1 MNTNHALNLQ
11 TVRDTA
17 ADIARMAGAEVMRF
31 YGQAHDEVTK
41 SNIYD
46 IVTEGDKASDAVI
59 VPALLSAFPD
69 HHIMTEESGGLGA
82 PADEA
87 EYFWYIDPVD
97 GTTNFSKNIPHFAI
111 SIALADRNRQ
121 PLVGV
126 VFNPV
131 TNELF
136 TAAKGFGATLN
147 NQAIHVSATTS
158 LDQAVL
164 ASGFP
169 YDRATNPENNV
180 RRWNAILPLVRDL
193 RRFGS
198 AALDLCFVA
207 CGRFDGYWESWLNPW
222 DCMAGILCVLEAGG
236 AVSDYS
242 GHVEDVSGRETL
254 ASNGHIHEAIRE
266 MIVANP

>member
-1 MNTNHALNLQ
+1 MNLNLHA
-11 TVRDTA
+11 VRGTA
-17 ADIARMAGAEVMRF
+17 AGIARMAGAEVLRY

-41 SNIYD
+41 SNSYD
-46 IVTEGDKASDAVI
+46 IVTEGDRASEAVI
-59 VPALLSAFPD
+59 LPALLSAFPD
-69 HHIMTEESGGLGA
+69 HHIITEESGGLGA
-82 PADEA
+82 PAETA

-111 SIALADRNRQ
+111 SIALADHNRQ

-136 TAAKGFGATLN
+136 TAARGLGATLN
-147 NQAIHVSATTS
+147 NQPLQVSNTAT

-164 ASGFP
+164 ATGFP

-180 RRWNAILPLVRDL
+180 RRWNAMLPLVRDL
-193 RRFGS
+193 RRFG
-198 AALDLCFVA
+198 AASLDLCFVA

-222 DCMAGILCVLEAGG
+222 DCMAGMLCVLEAGG

-242 GHVEDVSGRETL
+242 GSSEAVTGREL
-254 ASNGHIHEAIRE
+254 IASNGHLHAAIRQ
-266 MIVANP
+266 MIVENP